1 MQINVQMS
9 ADEFQEFMAWRK
21 DKGSYDKELEEMDRQ
36 LLFILKK
43 VSYAVEPDPK
53 KPGKFKIG
61 DQDHA
66 EELLDMTVE
75 LIRDMEA

>member
-1 MQINVQMS
+1 MMVTVQMS
-9 ADEFQEFMAWRK
+9 ADEFQEFIAWRK
-21 DKGSYDKELEEMDRQ
+21 DKESYDRELEKADRQ
-36 LLFILKK
+36 LLLVLKK
-43 VSYAVEPDPK
+43 VSYTVEPDPK

-75 LIRDMEA
+75 MIRKMEE

>member
-1 MQINVQMS
+1 MMVTVQMS
-9 ADEFQEFMAWRK
+9 ADEFQEFIAWRK
-21 DKGSYDKELEEMDRQ
+21 DKEGYDRELEKADRQ
-36 LLFILKK
+36 LLLVLKK
-43 VSYAVEPDPK
+43 VSYTVEPDPK

-75 LIRDMEA
+75 MIRKMEE